1 MRMKSK
7 WAAFLLLVV
16 GLVLV
21 TVIGNFLPG
30 QLDLTEDNLYTLSD
44 GSRSLLDKIE
54 EPVALEFYFSRSV
67 EDVPKYLKDY
77 ATRVQTLLLQYE
89 KASRGNIELSITDP
103 KQDTEEE
110 EAAIRTGITTQRLP
124 SGGSVFFGLLVIHAD
139 QEETIPFFD
148 PGREALLEYDVSRA
162 IHRVQQY
169 DLPKLGVIAGLPVIS
184 RFVPGMMPPGQQM
197 PQDWVFIEEL
207 RNSFEIEQI
216 ETTGDEI
223 SDDVDLLAVIHPQNL
238 SESLLYAI
246 DQFVL
251 SGRPTFIAIDPSSDI
266 QKAQVGQQAMMR
278 GMNLTSSDLPKLLG
292 SWGIEFDPLFFVGDL
307 KYAATVSTGVGR
319 GQTRYPAWLSIDSF
333 DSDAPATSQLNSILL
348 VEAGSFRLA
357 EGSNHE
363 LTPLLTSS
371 DQSDELTTSML
382 TFGDPDGMIRQL
394 RPTGIERTLAGIVRG
409 SFSTAFPDGKPKD
422 EENAG
427 AGEEGEDRPLVL
439 LDQDDGSSLKE
450 SALMST
456 VAIVADTDFLAD
468 KYSVRRLNFF
478 GMSAL
483 RPLNDNLNLVTNI
496 LELLSGSEDLI
507 SLRGKGTAVRPFTV
521 VRDLEIKAQ
530 KGYQDEY
537 EALQTELN
545 QVQDQLRKL
554 QDDQSERGRLVA
566 TQEVREAI
574 ARYRKEE
581 ANKRAALRK
590 IRKRL
595 REDIESLDRRLALFN
610 LLAVPALICIFG
622 VNFFVRRNKRQK
634 G

>member
-7 WAAFLLLVV
+7 WTAFLLLVI

-21 TVIGNFLPG
+21 TVIGSFVPG
-30 QLDLTEDNLYTLSD
+30 QLDFTEDNLYTLSD

-54 EPVALEFYFSRSV
+54 EPITLEFYFSRSV

-77 ATRVQTLLLQYE
+77 ATRVETLLLQYE
-89 KASRGNIELSITDP
+89 NASGGSIELSIIDP
-103 KQDTEEE
+103 KLDTEEE
-110 EAAIRTGITTQRLP
+110 EAAIRSGVTDQRLP

-139 QEETIPFFD
+139 QEETIAFFD

-169 DLPKLGVIAGLPVIS
+169 ELPKLGVVAGLPVIS
-184 RFVPGMMPPGQQM
+184 QFVPGMMPPGQQM

-207 RNSFEIEQI
+207 RNSFEIERI
-216 ETTGDEI
+216 ETTGDAI
-223 SDDVDLLAVIHPQNL
+223 SDDIDLLAVIHPQNL
-238 SESLLYAI
+238 SDSLLYAI

-251 SGRPTFIAIDPSSDI
+251 SGRPAFIAIDPSSDI

-278 GMNLTSSDLPKLLG
+278 GMNLTSSDLSKLFD
-292 SWGIEFDPLFFVGDL
+292 SWGVEFDPLFFVGDL
-307 KYAATVSTGVGR
+307 KYAATVTTGA
-319 GQTRYPAWLSIDSF
+319 GQMRYPAWLQIDTF
-333 DSDAPATSQLNSILL
+333 DSDTPATAQLNSVLL
-348 VEAGSFRLA
+348 VETGSFRIA
-357 EGSNHE
+357 EGSDHE

-382 TFGDPDGMIRQL
+382 IFGDPDGMIRQL

-409 SFSTAFPDGKPKD
+409 SFTSAFPDGKPKED
-422 EENAG
+422 EETESD
-427 AGEEGEDRPLVL
+427 EEGEDRALVL
-439 LDQDDGSSLKE
+439 LDEDDGTSLKE
-450 SALMST
+450 SELMST
-456 VAIVADTDFLAD
+456 VAIITDTDFLAD
-468 KYSVRRLNFF
+468 QYSVRRLDFF
-478 GMSAL
+478 GLSAL
-483 RPLNDNLNLVTNI
+483 RPLNDNLNLVTNV

-530 KGYQDEY
+530 LSYQHRY
-537 EALQTELN
+537 ESIQNELN
-545 QVQDQLRKL
+545 QIQDQLRKL

-566 TQEVREAI
+566 TQEVRDAI

-581 ANKRAALRK
+581 ADKRAALRK

-610 LLAVPALICIFG
+610 LLTVPALICVYG
-622 VNFFVRRNKRQK
+622 VNFFVKRHKRQK
-634 G
+634 S